1 VNEDEFAELLE
12 SGAHPQG
19 RASGHA
25 ARPGEEIRALLAD
38 ESVWVEPDPGGAEA
52 LLAAIRRES
61 ASPSEAPET
70 GADSSAEAERARA
83 GVPSRYAA
91 NGRGAHRGPSPSR
104 PAAAGAGPG
113 VRRAGVGRHGRPA
126 GGRGGAAGPVVALR
140 GRSPVLAVA
149 AALVVIAGLVGA
161 LLLGGGDHHGGQEFA
176 LAGTDLSPAA
186 SAWATIDH
194 QSAGVAIKLDV
205 RGLPP
210 AEDGMYY
217 EAWVEGADGKVTVGT
232 FHMRGG
238 DGWIYL
244 WSGVEP
250 AEYPMLRVTLEDEGG
265 DQESSGRVVLSGR
278 IVT

>member
-70 GADSSAEAERARA
+70 GADSAAEAERARA
-83 GVPSRYAA
+83 G
-91 NGRGAHRGPSPSR
+91 
-104 PAAAGAGPG
+104 
-113 VRRAGVGRHGRPA
+113 
-126 GGRGGAAGPVVALR
+126 
-140 GRSPVLAVA
+140 A